1 MSAVVPNALPSRW
14 AAATIGEL
22 LDTPVEQIGPP
33 SHHET
38 FVYVDIGSVD
48 NTTKRIVERQEML
61 VTAAPSRARQVLRQ
75 GDVLVSMTRPNLNA
89 VALVTKEFAGAI
101 GSTGFFVL
109 RSQTVEPRWIFYAVQ
124 TQGFVSAMCDVV
136 QGALYPAVR
145 PKDIARWV
153 CLIPPR
159 TEQQRIVDTLDELLS
174 DLDAGVAALERV
186 RARLK
191 HYRAAVLKAAV
202 EGALTAQWRR
212 EHPATETADA
222 LLTRILIERRRRW
235 EEAQLK
241 KFEAAGKAPPKN
253 WKEKYVEPVATDS
266 GSLPATPEGWC
277 WASIDQLSL
286 EVRNGYSAKPD
297 ATTGVP
303 ILRISAVRP
312 YSIDLHDRRY
322 LSGRELDYAS
332 DQIAEGDLLFTRY
345 NGSRNLVGVCAVVPK
360 LDEPIV
366 HPDKLIRA
374 RLVESESASAFT
386 GLAANVGASRK
397 YIEQRIRTTAGQTGV
412 SGSDVKALPVPL
424 PPIAEQAAIVEA
436 VEDQLS
442 VIDHLE
448 RDLDARLQSAQSLR
462 QSILRHAF
470 TGQLVPQDPNDEPA
484 SELLK
489 RIAAERE
496 ARAQL
501 AAVAK
506 RKAKPAKAGRAR
518 DSRRARTD
526 ARE

>member
-1 MSAVVPNALPSRW
+1 MSDSAGGELPIGWVAARLGAVGDLICGQSPPSSTVNKNRDGTVYVSGPEHWDGAVVHADKWTTAPARVVPEGTVFITVKGAGVGTVFPGIPAAIGRDIYAFLPSDGVPTNFVTHALRFT
-14 AAATIGEL
+14 AAEIVRQAKGDIPGL
-22 LDTPVEQIGPP
+22 SKDHILNHLVAIPPLDEQ
-33 SHHET
+33 
-38 FVYVDIGSVD
+38 
-48 NTTKRIVERQEML
+48 KRI
-61 VTAAPSRARQVLRQ
+61 A
-75 GDVLVSMTRPNLNA
+75 DC
-89 VALVTKEFAGAI
+89 I
-101 GSTGFFVL
+101 
-109 RSQTVEPRWIFYAVQ
+109 
-124 TQGFVSAMCDVV
+124 
-136 QGALYPAVR
+136 
-145 PKDIARWV
+145 
-153 CLIPPR
+153 
-159 TEQQRIVDTLDELLS
+159 DELLS

-186 RARLK
+186 RTKLK

-212 EHPATETADA
+212 EHPTTETADA
-222 LLTRILIERRRRW
+222 LLTRILAERRRRW

-253 WKEKYVEPVATDS
+253 WRDKYVEPVATDS

-345 NGSRNLVGVCAVVPK
+345 NGSRNLVGVCAAVPK

-397 YIEQRIRTTAGQTGV
+397 YIEQRIRTTAGQAGV

-448 RDLDARLQSAQSLR
+448 RDLETRLQSAQSLR

-489 RIAAERE
+489 RIATERE
-496 ARAQL
+496 ERAQL

-518 DSRRARTD
+518 NSRRARTD